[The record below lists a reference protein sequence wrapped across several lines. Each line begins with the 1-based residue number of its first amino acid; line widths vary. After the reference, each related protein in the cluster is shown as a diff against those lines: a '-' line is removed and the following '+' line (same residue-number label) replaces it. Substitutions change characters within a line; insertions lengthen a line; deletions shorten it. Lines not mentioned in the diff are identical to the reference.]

1 MKKFILLISAL
12 IAVGS
17 ASAQEALSDIKKD
30 IYVSASN
37 LLAYPGP
44 HKKLTLAPK
53 GYKPFYISHY
63 GRHGSR
69 YLCDQNDYDYPYNI
83 LKRADSLGKLTP
95 TGQETLKKI
104 EMLRN
109 EAYKRIGE
117 LTQLGAEQHQQIGT
131 RMYERFPEVFA
142 GKTHID
148 AKSTP
153 VIRCI
158 FSMENALQALLKK
171 NPQIT
176 ITQDASEH
184 DMYYMNHNDRE
195 VNIYCWPDEA
205 REAYDKFAKAN
216 DNSERMANLLFNDHG
231 YAQALDMPRLNERI
245 FNLANAV
252 QNTELRHKI
261 VLYNVSAANAL
272 YTLWRVENARWYIN
286 NSASPLNGSTQPFT
300 QRNLLK
306 NIVLTADSCL
316 RLQHPGAT
324 LRYGHE
330 TMVLPLVSLINVNGA
345 GLQVADLNNL
355 DTRGWLNYRYFPMGA
370 NLQFVFYRN
379 AKKAD
384 DILVKVLLNEDE
396 AHIPVETDCAPYY
409 HWKDVR
415 PYLMQR
421 INAFKPYVKPEKK

>member
-12 IAVGS
+12 LAVGS

-30 IYVSASN
+30 IHVSASN

-44 HKKLTLAPK
+44 HKKLTPAPK

-158 FSMENALQALLKK
+158 FSMENALQALLK
-171 NPQIT
+171 
-176 ITQDASEH
+176 
-184 DMYYMNHNDRE
+184 
-195 VNIYCWPDEA
+195 
-205 REAYDKFAKAN
+205 
-216 DNSERMANLLFNDHG
+216 
-231 YAQALDMPRLNERI
+231 
-245 FNLANAV
+245 
-252 QNTELRHKI
+252 
-261 VLYNVSAANAL
+261 
-272 YTLWRVENARWYIN
+272 
-286 NSASPLNGSTQPFT
+286 
-300 QRNLLK
+300 
-306 NIVLTADSCL
+306 
-316 RLQHPGAT
+316 
-324 LRYGHE
+324 
-330 TMVLPLVSLINVNGA
+330 
-345 GLQVADLNNL
+345 
-355 DTRGWLNYRYFPMGA
+355 
-370 NLQFVFYRN
+370 
-379 AKKAD
+379 
-384 DILVKVLLNEDE
+384 
-396 AHIPVETDCAPYY
+396 
-409 HWKDVR
+409 
-415 PYLMQR
+415 
-421 INAFKPYVKPEKK
+421 

>member
-12 IAVGS
+12 LAVGS

-30 IYVSASN
+30 IHVSASN

-44 HKKLTLAPK
+44 HKKLTPAPK

-195 VNIYCWPDEA
+195 VNIYSWPDEA

-231 YAQALDMPRLNERI
+231 
-245 FNLANAV
+245 
-252 QNTELRHKI
+252 
-261 VLYNVSAANAL
+261 
-272 YTLWRVENARWYIN
+272 
-286 NSASPLNGSTQPFT
+286 
-300 QRNLLK
+300 
-306 NIVLTADSCL
+306 
-316 RLQHPGAT
+316 
-324 LRYGHE
+324 
-330 TMVLPLVSLINVNGA
+330 
-345 GLQVADLNNL
+345 
-355 DTRGWLNYRYFPMGA
+355 
-370 NLQFVFYRN
+370 
-379 AKKAD
+379 
-384 DILVKVLLNEDE
+384 
-396 AHIPVETDCAPYY
+396 
-409 HWKDVR
+409 
-415 PYLMQR
+415 
-421 INAFKPYVKPEKK
+421 